1 MCINSAANFIIYY
14 LNGTKFRQ
22 AWCEIYGYVPRFIL
36 SVLCMSQCVGFR
48 NDNRCNSSMYFKAPW
63 SKLIV
68 QAKKIASGASLN
80 IKLQKTW
87 SGLPLNLMSYH
98 MGNTRSNFY
107 DISHVKVALIV
118 HNC

>member
-1 MCINSAANFIIYY
+1 MFCCINSAANFIIYY

-36 SVLCMSQCVGFR
+36 SVLCMNQCMVFR
-48 NDNRCNSSMYFKAPW
+48 NDNPCNTSMYFKAHW

-80 IKLQKTW
+80 IKLQKKDSEQAAT
-87 SGLPLNLMSYH
+87 
-98 MGNTRSNFY
+98 NFDKLLY
-107 DISHVKVALIV
+107 GKLQI
-118 HNC
+118 